1 MSERRWG
8 NFSSCCRL
16 CLSEKL
22 GTLKSIF
29 EDAALGKD
37 VVFNIHECVGVE
49 IKPNDKLST
58 MICEKCTGQVNAWR
72 SFKDA
77 CFENQ
82 SKLVG
87 WMNDWTSCNGGEDL
101 NLSIRIKDEVLDESD
116 TNPHPDITDD
126 DNEIRVKTEP
136 IEAIYH
142 VETEMADDS
151 YDYPPPLSPEQLVET
166 SFDHVEIE
174 MDGSIQIMNG
184 SVTELPE
191 NARVSADGKKCL
203 ACNKAFTTIA
213 NRQRHDA
220 VFHRGVKRKYTKS
233 PKAKIVKSPKIVE
246 PVRKVVNE
254 NNLNGEAELQKIQ
267 FAAGLQLQQR
277 TENSVPIALEDMDL
291 TKVEQSYLDKCKT
304 IITMTDTLTCV
315 CHKEHFDE
323 VRDLHIHL
331 KKQRQWFAM
340 FTCYNC
346 LITYT
351 ERSAYMKHFCGCTKD
366 LLHNLRRL
374 TESPV
379 NPEIKM
385 RLYQNYKCIRC
396 NCIFGFYEDFC
407 SHFDVEHMEL
417 LQNTSPYKCFCSKTF
432 EEMEDYK
439 QHLHISCFL
448 RYFCDVC
455 FEVFTTVEDF
465 KNHCENEHDN
475 SEPGTLLP
483 FDPLIK
489 PKGGNA
495 APPEPKITRR
505 SLPVENVAKRAIED
519 NGHLTRRRTVN
530 VPSSENSSQISDA
543 TLDLEEE
550 DPDYLPDLP
559 KTNNSVPT
567 LKSSNPTACPNCGKM
582 YSTYH
587 NMLRHYKLS
596 HDESGKI
603 LECRYCNERFRL
615 ITELKEHESTVH
627 ANDDDEDS
635 EDASSEFNCTE
646 CDITFKDMESRSRHM
661 EKHPKKACDEC
672 DKEFSTQVELDQH
685 RSVHLNIKVYRDSKT
700 KDYKSAMVSPSLVC
714 EICDKTFSTKSEL
727 RHHKLLHEKMPVLSV
742 QEGSLLEEKTDLS
755 KKFSCIPCDK
765 HYVSYGGIWDHNKK
779 HHPTKQITAEY
790 PKKCTLCQKVLT
802 SRGAWV
808 NHEKMHE
815 RLANMKQDI
824 DDAGPVPKIT
834 KYRPIKTDD
843 DDEESYHTCKRCFK
857 VFSSKYNLRNH
868 MKCHGININASSRSS
883 TKTGKIIKTYWCNI
897 CHQACPGYSE
907 LQDHKREHLKSK
919 VSNEDEEAEVEDKK
933 PFTFECN
940 ECSLTFA
947 TSFALAR
954 HQEKHIKK
962 HESSQQ
968 LVSVYCKYCKVP
980 FPSVSDLNE
989 HMDKDHSDM
998 ASKPKV
1004 QTPGTKHTCKLCK
1017 KVFDNSGALSSHQG
1031 WHKRV
1036 KFNRVRAQEQLVKSM
1051 AKRGNKSYTPEST
1064 ESFPC
1069 PTCSMEFSSDPSLQ
1083 IHILEVHRNINAT
1096 LLLMKCNSCK
1106 MSFEKKSAYD
1116 IHMQLHKQVESK
1128 TPKAFPCKYCPA
1140 GFSKSEGLT
1149 LHMKQQ
1155 HKDRI
1160 EFRCQQCNRLFDKQ
1174 NALTVH
1180 LKMHERQ
1187 RLAGETASPK
1197 PIHNKNI
1204 YFCSICDL
1212 GFAIAKDL
1220 RNHVVTA
1227 HPF

>member
-29 EDAALGKD
+29 EDAAAFGKD
-37 VVFNIHECVGVE
+37 VVLNIQECVGVE
-49 IKPNDKLST
+49 IKHSDKLST
-58 MICEKCTGQVNAWR
+58 MICEKCTAQVNAWR
-72 SFKDA
+72 RFRDT

-87 WMNDWTSCNGGEDL
+87 WMNDWTSSGSEEL
-101 NLSIRIKDEVLDESD
+101 NVSIRIKDEVLDESD
-116 TNPHPDITDD
+116 TNPHENSIDD
-126 DNEIRVKTEP
+126 ESNVHIKSEP

-142 VETEMADDS
+142 VETEMADDTF
-151 YDYPPPLSPEQLVET
+151 DYPPPLTPEQLVET
-166 SFDHVEIE
+166 SYDQVEIE

-184 SVTELPE
+184 SVSELPE

-203 ACNKAFTTIA
+203 SCNKAFTTVA

-220 VFHRGVKRKYTKS
+220 VFHRGVKRKYHSKGA
-233 PKAKIVKSPKIVE
+233 KAKLSKTPKIIPE
-246 PVRKVVNE
+246 SPRMTLYE
-254 NNLNGEAELQKIQ
+254 NNINGEAELQKIQ

-277 TENSVPIALEDMDL
+277 TENSIPIALEDMSL
-291 TKVEQSYLDKCKT
+291 TKIEQSYLDKCKT
-304 IITMTDTLTCV
+304 IISMTDSLTCV
-315 CHKEHFDE
+315 CHKEKFDQ
-323 VRDLHIHL
+323 VKDLYIHL

-351 ERSAYMKHFCGCTKD
+351 ERSAYMKHFCGCSKD

-374 TESPV
+374 TESPI
-379 NPEIKM
+379 NPDIKM

-417 LQNTSPYKCFCSKTF
+417 LQNSPPYKCLCAETF

-455 FEVFTTVEDF
+455 FEVFTTVDEF
-465 KNHCENEHDN
+465 RIHCENEHDN

-483 FDPLIK
+483 FDPLCK
-489 PKGGNA
+489 PKNGPNVV
-495 APPEPKITRR
+495 PTSRR
-505 SLPVENVAKRAIED
+505 SLPEATAKRDED
-519 NGHLTRRRTVN
+519 NRLLTRRRTIN
-530 VPSSENSSQISDA
+530 MPSSENSSQVSEA
-543 TLDLEEE
+543 TPDLDEE
-550 DPDYLPDLP
+550 DPDYLPDAP
-559 KTNNSVPT
+559 KLNSTTTPT
-567 LKSSNPTACPNCGKM
+567 LKSSNPTACPDCGKM

-596 HDESGKI
+596 HDETGRI
-603 LECRYCNERFRL
+603 LECRFCNDRFRL
-615 ITELKEHESTVH
+615 ITELKEHESNVH
-627 ANDDDEDS
+627 AEDDSSADS
-635 EDASSEFNCTE
+635 PYNFSCPDCG
-646 CDITFKDMESRSRHM
+646 DTFQDMETCTRHM
-661 EKHPKKACDEC
+661 ETHPKKACDEC
-672 DKEFSTQVELDQH
+672 DKEFCTQRELDQH
-685 RSVHLNIKVYRDSKT
+685 RSVHLNIKVYRDSET
-700 KDYKSAMVSPSLVC
+700 KDYKSAMVSPSLMC
-714 EICDKTFSTKSEL
+714 ETCDKTFSTKSEL

-742 QEGSLLEEKTDLS
+742 QEGSLIEEKIDLS

-765 HYVSYGGIWDHNKK
+765 HYVSYGGIWDHNRK
-779 HHPTKQITAEY
+779 HHPNKQVAAEY
-790 PKKCTLCQKVLT
+790 PKKCSLCFKVLT

-824 DDAGPVPKIT
+824 DDTGPLQRT
-834 KYRPIKTDD
+834 SKYRPIKTDD
-843 DDEESYHTCKRCFK
+843 DDESYHTCKRCFK
-857 VFSSKYNLRNH
+857 VFSSKSNLRNH
-868 MKCHGININASSRSS
+868 MKCHGININAGSRSS

-897 CHQACPGYSE
+897 CHQACPGYAE
-907 LQDHKREHLKSK
+907 LQEHKREHLSEKK
-919 VSNEDEEAEVEDKK
+919 TNVNNDEEEEVEDRK
-933 PFTFECN
+933 PLPFECN
-940 ECSLTFA
+940 ECSLRFSTTFG
-947 TSFALAR
+947 LAR
-954 HQEKHIKK
+954 HQEKHTKK

-980 FPSVSDLNE
+980 FPSVSDLND
-989 HMDKDHSDM
+989 HMDRDHSDM

-1004 QTPGTKHTCKLCK
+1004 QAPGIKHVCKLCK
-1017 KVFDNSGALSSHQG
+1017 KVFDNAGALSSHQG

-1036 KFNRVRAQEQLVKSM
+1036 KFNRVRAQEQLLKSM
-1051 AKRGNKSYTPEST
+1051 AKKSAKSPSPATSET
-1064 ESFPC
+1064 FPC
-1069 PTCSMEFSSDPSLQ
+1069 PTCSMEFPTDPSLQ

-1140 GFSKSEGLT
+1140 GFSKSDALT

-1155 HKDRI
+1155 HKEFI
-1160 EFRCQQCNRLFDKQ
+1160 EYRCHQCNRLFDKQ

-1212 GFAIAKDL
+1212 GFVIAKDL